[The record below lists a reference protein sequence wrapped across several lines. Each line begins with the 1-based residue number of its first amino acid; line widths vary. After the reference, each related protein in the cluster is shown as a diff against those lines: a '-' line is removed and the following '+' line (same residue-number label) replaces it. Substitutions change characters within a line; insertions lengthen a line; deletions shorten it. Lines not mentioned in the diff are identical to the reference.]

1 MKYDTFKK
9 VILERLEYDIPDPKK
24 ISIQTIYKNNGLQLD
39 GLVIMEDNCNI
50 SPTLY
55 LNYYF
60 DSYQNGTEFSKIY
73 DMILEN
79 YRHNRPTKSI
89 DVRFFTQFENTKSK
103 IAIKLINY
111 EKNKTLL
118 QDVPHIRF
126 LDLAIVFYCLITM
139 DEEVGNATIL
149 IHNSHLA
156 YWNVT
161 LEELFAIAKEN
172 TRKLLPE
179 KISDMN
185 DMLQELSKR
194 QLISAP
200 MIADEERYP
209 MFVLTNERNLHGA
222 ACILYDDLLKQ
233 YATQADTDFYILP
246 SSIHEVILIPTTEDT
261 CQEELSEM
269 VMEVNASQLLEEE
282 VLSDHAY
289 YYSRKTNEITM

>member
-200 MIADEERYP
+200 MLADEERYP

-233 YATQADTDFYILP
+233 YAAQADTDFYILP

>member
-1 MKYDTFKK
+1 
-9 VILERLEYDIPDPKK
+9 
-24 ISIQTIYKNNGLQLD
+24 
-39 GLVIMEDNCNI
+39 
-50 SPTLY
+50 
-55 LNYYF
+55 
-60 DSYQNGTEFSKIY
+60 
-73 DMILEN
+73 MILEN

-200 MIADEERYP
+200 MLADEERYP

-233 YATQADTDFYILP
+233 YAAQADTDFYILP